1 MGHAV
6 DQNLFTLLQQDV
18 AELIDLLKKSEAAR
32 SPCQESQ
39 VQQGISEA
47 QVTPSLDALQIR
59 IGEHSEKFQ
68 RQEMPEEEIRV
79 ATLNL
84 EKENKEILDK
94 LVSIQGLLSVKLQ
107 GMEKDLTE
115 TSEKVKELEQESI
128 QMKKD
133 ITCLYNSQEPYSVRP
148 LDVNSCRN
156 TLAGHYQRNARVP
169 TSVWSSRCTVDIHE
183 IYTRLSWVKQEQSQ
197 QNPSGN
203 AQSKL
208 QHYTDIFTQNRYG
221 ALPKRILVQGMPG
234 IGKSTF
240 VKKLAVDWAELN
252 AGEGCGKGRD
262 ALRKFEIVVVINLRE
277 VSHCSSLRDA
287 LRSSYIFPLGEGRQ
301 LDDLLDYIVNYQEKV
316 LLVFDGYDEYRCGRN
331 SELFQI
337 FRGNSIR
344 NCCVMVTS
352 RLSKAGDLLEYS
364 DTRAEITGFNLK
376 DRKLFMKRILGTEE
390 EAERLYAHLQTC
402 NLVDEARVPI
412 LLLFFSTLWKTGKS
426 SSFSRKRTELYV
438 AIAQCIIDY
447 GEGRCTPPRFGKVD
461 DYTDILAA
469 IGKVAL
475 ESLLEDDLLFEYHRL
490 SDAVLCEKSTI
501 LGFLQIIDCV
511 ESLRPAGMVSFIH
524 KSIQEFLAA
533 WYITHRCIP
542 NGTLFGSDRQAL
554 TFEDCES
561 LDNVFQFVCG
571 LSNKGAEKVFQ
582 QLQSLRVSDPTLDIS
597 KTVPCF
603 LSEPVSPCVTVATK
617 QKRFQDLVF
626 NSFRECK
633 SQTELLK
640 LCFDCTGGT
649 IFVPGELSE
658 LGIPKVH
665 DITQVSNSGVFIFDD
680 PSPQVLQRSLN
691 LLGCVEIPLR
701 LAENSQSLQ
710 IDDVLRKIVAAGEDQ
725 CGFTSVLAF
734 QNGEICFFIT
744 ELYLHCDDHAR
755 LLAQI
760 ASKPVQSCLADC
772 LPRESCLKF
781 LRCLRCYNQG
791 TKETMKDVGAMVAAC
806 NQLTRIE
813 TEHTN
818 DSVCD
823 LLEQVR
829 NPNACCLEIGYY
841 RGRLWLHSEGGGSCT
856 LTSDGIVRLANLLPR
871 FPNTTI
877 LSLRLPGCDPTAVDK
892 LVPNIAHTLKLLELC
907 EVCLTPEA
915 AAHLGRSIPEMGSLR
930 ILQLSSGEVV
940 EQQCEQLKLLFRG
953 FKQPSSL
960 GKVVLKGFRVTS
972 GVSSFTDSLRF
983 LPHLKVLHLKDL
995 SMDEQDLSAL
1005 VRNFQ
1010 FIGNLKM
1017 LNLKGNSF
1025 GCGVRSIVEHIHHL
1039 PMLQFLVIS
1048 RTECLEEDWN
1058 YVAESL
1064 KTIHPKLNVS

>member
-1 MGHAV
+1 M
-6 DQNLFTLLQQDV
+6 
-18 AELIDLLKKSEAAR
+18 
-32 SPCQESQ
+32 
-39 VQQGISEA
+39 
-47 QVTPSLDALQIR
+47 
-59 IGEHSEKFQ
+59 
-68 RQEMPEEEIRV
+68 
-79 ATLNL
+79 
-84 EKENKEILDK
+84 
-94 LVSIQGLLSVKLQ
+94 
-107 GMEKDLTE
+107 
-115 TSEKVKELEQESI
+115 
-128 QMKKD
+128 
-133 ITCLYNSQEPYSVRP
+133 
-148 LDVNSCRN
+148 
-156 TLAGHYQRNARVP
+156 
-169 TSVWSSRCTVDIHE
+169 
-183 IYTRLSWVKQEQSQ
+183 
-197 QNPSGN
+197 
-203 AQSKL
+203 
-208 QHYTDIFTQNRYG
+208 
-221 ALPKRILVQGMPG
+221 QGMPG

-252 AGEGCGKGRD
+252 AEEGCDDGRD

-277 VSHCSSLRDA
+277 VSHCSSLRDV
-287 LRSSYIFPLGEGRQ
+287 LKSSCIFPLEEGRQ
-301 LDDLLDYIVNYQEKV
+301 LDDLLDYIVNYQENV

-331 SELFQI
+331 SELYRI

-344 NCCVMVTS
+344 NCCVIVTS

-364 DTRAEITGFNLK
+364 DSRAEITGFNLK
-376 DRKLFMKRILGTEE
+376 DRKLFMKRILGTEK
-390 EAERLYAHLQTC
+390 EAEGLYAHLVTC

-426 SSFSRKRTELYV
+426 SSFSRKRTDLYV
-438 AIAQCIIDY
+438 AIVQCILDY

-461 DYTDILAA
+461 DYTDILAEV
-469 IGKVAL
+469 GKVAL

-511 ESLRPAGMVSFIH
+511 ESLHPAGMVSFIH

-533 WYITHRCIP
+533 WYITHRCIQ

-561 LDNVFQFVCG
+561 LDSVFQFVCG
-571 LSNKGAEKVFQ
+571 LSNKGAERVFHH
-582 QLQSLRVSDPTLDIS
+582 LQSLRVSDQTLDIS

-603 LSEPVSPCVTVATK
+603 QSELVSPCVTVTTK
-617 QKRFQDLVF
+617 QRRFQDLVF
-626 NSFRECK
+626 NSFREC
-633 SQTELLK
+633 QAPTELLK

-680 PSPQVLQRSLN
+680 PSPQVLQQSLN
-691 LLGCVEIPLR
+691 LLGCAEIPLR
-701 LAENSQSLQ
+701 LTENSQSLQ
-710 IDDVLRKIVAAGEDQ
+710 IDDVLRKIVVAGQDQ

-734 QNGEICFFIT
+734 QNREIRFFIT

-760 ASKPVQSCLADC
+760 ASKPVQSCLADFS
-772 LPRESCLKF
+772 LQESCLKF
-781 LRCLRCYNQG
+781 LRCLRCYDHG

-806 NQLTRIE
+806 DLLTRIE

-829 NPNACCLEIGYY
+829 NPSACCLEIGYY
-841 RGRLWLHSEGGGSCT
+841 RGRLWLHSEGMGSCT
-856 LTSDGIVRLANLLPR
+856 LTSEGIARLANLLPR

-877 LSLRLPGCDPTAVDK
+877 VSLRLPGCGPIAVDK
-892 LVPNIAHTLKLLELC
+892 LVPNILHTSLKLLELC

-915 AAHLGRSIPEMGSLR
+915 AAHLGRAIPEMGSLR

-940 EQQCEQLKLLFRG
+940 ENQSEQLKLLFSG

-960 GKVVLKGFRVTS
+960 GKVCLKGFRVTS
-972 GVSSFTDSLRF
+972 GLSSFTDSLRF
-983 LPHLKVLHLKDL
+983 LPNLKVLHLKDL
-995 SMDEQDLSAL
+995 SMDEKDLGAL
-1005 VRNFQ
+1005 VGNFQ

-1025 GCGVRSIVEHIHHL
+1025 GRGVRSIVEHIHHL
-1039 PMLQFLVIS
+1039 PKLQFLVIS

-1064 KTIHPKLNVS
+1064 KMIHPKLNVS